1 MALYFSSAFL
11 YLNVKWHS
19 ESQRQRLIDWMT
31 RRALGFSVLRFWLFF
46 WSGLRFLCQK
56 TSVSRFW
63 CSLQFADF
71 PFFSIWFS
79 LFAKNTN
86 GFSDLITDV
95 VLGFS
100 YLTYLGSSFSS
111 IWAAITRLHW
121 SRIAAKRKCYREECV
136 KNQLKYRRAPFP
148 RVGGREGTATRRV
161 RLSTEHCQSF
171 FINATSKL
179 VTKLQATRDWLI
191 QHSNRISKLSGLSS
205 QMEMLD

>member
-1 MALYFSSAFL
+1 MLLKKKMALYFSSAFL

-121 SRIAAKRKCYREECV
+121 SRIAAKRKSYREKCV
-136 KNQLKYRRAPFP
+136 TNQLEYRRD
-148 RVGGREGTATRRV
+148 
-161 RLSTEHCQSF
+161 SY
-171 FINATSKL
+171 
-179 VTKLQATRDWLI
+179 
-191 QHSNRISKLSGLSS
+191 SN
-205 QMEMLD
+205 E